1 MLLKSFSMKPAPTL
15 NFELFDLVQRQA
27 SALNRRAMTWLVGLL
42 LLVAVS
48 IVLLA
53 LFLRTEEAREEDRRR
68 AADTEW
74 LDQTLHFHFRRLESD
89 LSILAL
95 QARRH
100 DLPGDPA
107 LRAGLLWRS
116 PGVIAFHG
124 WMPAGQQPF
133 GGAWAPW
140 QQAAAQHPDNA
151 GALTTMLDT
160 TRGLQRAAYAGPLL
174 QPNGKPGQTVWLAA
188 PLFEQ
193 GSFVGDYVAAIEL
206 DQALAH
212 VVPAWFLKDHALR
225 VAADVFEAGSRE
237 AENPS
242 RYIVPISLPGAPW
255 RLQVDVLNS
264 QPSLTPRAFFGVAL
278 VCLVGMLMALYFLW
292 RDTARRQR
300 AESQLQTQ
308 MALRTAM
315 ERSITL
321 GLRVWDLNGRL
332 LYVNP
337 AFCRMVGWGAQ
348 ALIDHAGTPPYWPA
362 DQGDEFEWMQ
372 QQVELAREQ
381 QTGVEMPLHH
391 RDGHTLEVLV
401 HGAPLTLANGAVI
414 GWLGSA
420 LDITERKRIER
431 LAARQQEMLEA
442 SGRLVAVGEVASTLA
457 HELNQPLGAL
467 SSFANGLLNRLQEGR
482 ITLDE
487 ITPVVVRMERMAE
500 KAGRVIQRV
509 NAFARRQEMTR
520 QPLELTAFIKRVAG
534 HVALPDGLT
543 LRLRLPETELT
554 LLADA
559 LLLEHALHNIVLN
572 ATEWAIHGE
581 PAQAWVRISLEQT
594 EAMAGIRVEDS
605 GPGVPPDLQNRIFD
619 AFSSQKAGGMGMG
632 LSICRSIIEAH
643 HGHIDLDRSA
653 ELNGAQFTLWLPLL
667 P

>member
-1 MLLKSFSMKPAPTL
+1 MLLKNSAMKPAPTL
-15 NFELFDLVQRQA
+15 NFDLFDLVQRQA
-27 SALNRRAMTWLVGLL
+27 SALNRRAMLWLVGLL
-42 LLVAVS
+42 MLVAVS

-74 LDQTLHFHFRRLESD
+74 LDQTLRFHFRRLESD
-89 LSILAL
+89 LGILAL
-95 QARRH
+95 QAQRH
-100 DLPGDPA
+100 DLPGFPS

-124 WMPAGQQPF
+124 WIPAGQQPLM
-133 GGAWAPW
+133 GAWPPF

-151 GALTTMLDT
+151 RALTTMLDT
-160 TRGLQRAAYAGPLL
+160 TRGLQRAAYAGPLV
-174 QPNGKPGQTVWLAA
+174 QPNGNPGQTVWLAA

-193 GSFVGDYVAAIEL
+193 GRFVGDYVAAIEL
-206 DQALAH
+206 DQALAY
-212 VVPAWFLKDHALR
+212 VAPAWFLKDHALT
-225 VAADVFEAGSRE
+225 VAADVFEAGPRE
-237 AENPS
+237 TKNTS
-242 RYIVPISLPGAPW
+242 RYIVPISLPGAQW
-255 RLQVDVLNS
+255 RLQVDVLS
-264 QPSLTPRAFFGVAL
+264 SHPSLAPRAFFGVAL
-278 VCLVGMLMALYFLW
+278 VCLAGMLMALYFLW

-300 AESQLQTQ
+300 AESRLQTQ

-315 ERSITL
+315 EGSITL
-321 GLRVWDLNGRL
+321 GLRAWDLSGRL
-332 LYVNP
+332 LYVNQ
-337 AFCRMVGWGAQ
+337 AFCRMVGWAAQ
-348 ALIDHAGTPPYWPA
+348 DLIDHAGTPLYWPA
-362 DQGDEFEWMQ
+362 DQGDEFQWLQ
-372 QQVELAREQ
+372 QRVALPREQ
-381 QTGVEMPLHH
+381 QTGVEMQLHH
-391 RDGHTLEVLV
+391 RDGYTLDVLV
-401 HGAPLTLANGAVI
+401 HGAPLTLANGTVI

-467 SSFANGLLNRLQEGR
+467 SSFANGLLNRLREGR

-487 ITPVVVRMERMAE
+487 VAPVVVRMERMAE

-520 QPLELTAFIKRVAG
+520 QPLELTSFIKRVVG

-543 LRLRLPETELT
+543 LQLRLPETELT

-559 LLLEHALHNIVLN
+559 LLLEHALHNMVLN
-572 ATEWAIHGE
+572 ATEWAIHGD

-594 EAMAGIRVEDS
+594 ETMAGIRVEDS

-643 HGHIDLDRSA
+643 HGHIDVDRSA
-653 ELNGAQFTLWLPLL
+653 DLNGAQFTLWLPL
-667 P
+667 PS

>member
-1 MLLKSFSMKPAPTL
+1 MLLKKSAMKPAPTL
-15 NFELFDLVQRQA
+15 NFDLFDLVQRQA
-27 SALNRRAMTWLVGLL
+27 SALNRRTMVWLIGLL
-42 LLVAVS
+42 TLVAVS

-53 LFLRTEEAREEDRRR
+53 LFLHTEEAQEEERRR

-74 LDQTLHFHFRRLESD
+74 LDQALRFHFRRLETD
-89 LSILAL
+89 LGVLAL
-95 QARRH
+95 QAQRH
-100 DLPGDPA
+100 DVPGVPA
-107 LRAGLLWRS
+107 LHAGLLWRS

-124 WMPAGQQPF
+124 WIPAGQSAF
-133 GGAWAPW
+133 AGAWPPL

-160 TRGLQRAAYAGPLL
+160 TRGLQRAAYAGPLV

-193 GSFVGDYVAAIEL
+193 GRFMGDYVAAIEL
-206 DQALAH
+206 DQALAYAA
-212 VVPAWFLKDHALR
+212 PAWFLKDHALT
-225 VAADVFEAGSRE
+225 VAADAFEAGPRT
-237 AENPS
+237 AANPS
-242 RYIVPISLPGAPW
+242 RYLVPISLPGAPW
-255 RLQVDVLNS
+255 RLQVDVLRS
-264 QPSLTPRAFFGVAL
+264 HPSLAPRAFFGVAL
-278 VCLVGMLMALYFLW
+278 LCLAGMLMALYFLW
-292 RDTARRQR
+292 RDIARRLR

-308 MALRTAM
+308 MALRTTM

-321 GLRVWDLNGRL
+321 GLRVWDLSERL
-332 LYVNP
+332 VYVNP
-337 AFCRMVGWGAQ
+337 AFCRMVGWGARE
-348 ALIDHAGTPPYWPA
+348 LLDHAGTPPYWPA
-362 DQGDEFEWMQ
+362 DQGHELEWMQ
-372 QQVELAREQ
+372 QQVNLAREQ
-381 QTGVEMPLHH
+381 QTGVEMQLRH
-391 RDGHTLEVLV
+391 RDGHMLEVLI
-401 HGAPLTLANGAVI
+401 HGAPLMLANGTVI

-442 SGRLVAVGEVASTLA
+442 SGRLVAIGEVASTLA

-467 SSFANGLLNRLQEGR
+467 SSFANGLLNRLREGR

-487 ITPVVVRMERMAE
+487 VAPVVVRMERMAE

-520 QPLELTAFIKRVAG
+520 QPLELTSFIKRVVG
-534 HVALPDGLT
+534 HVALPEGLT
-543 LRLRLPETELT
+543 LELHLPETELT

-559 LLLEHALHNIVLN
+559 LLLEHALHNLVLN

-581 PAQAWVRISLEQT
+581 PAQAWVRVSLEPT
-594 EAMAGIRVEDS
+594 ETMAGIRVEDN
-605 GPGVPPDLQNRIFD
+605 GPGVPPELKNRIFD

-643 HGHIDLDRSA
+643 HGHIDVERSA
-653 ELNGAQFTLWLPLL
+653 DLNGAQFTLWLPLL